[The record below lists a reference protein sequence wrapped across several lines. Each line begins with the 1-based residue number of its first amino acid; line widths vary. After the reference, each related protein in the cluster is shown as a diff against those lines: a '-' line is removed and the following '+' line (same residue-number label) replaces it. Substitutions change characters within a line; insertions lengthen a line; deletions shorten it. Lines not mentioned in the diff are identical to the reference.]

1 MGGGCA
7 SSELPPRLA
16 CVEFLA
22 PATGSRVLC
31 HSPSSHVC
39 VQVQRGGERGG
50 VFPKQVFLLPY
61 LSSLSQEVRQAHAAR
76 GRWGGDCKSTH
87 EALVSSLPLPP
98 PCCCHGNARSHRLT
112 FPGFFFRQQLPP
124 FALISPPIHGEQP
137 PRPPFIFFNCIFKKR
152 NSVDFLP
159 CMSTWECE
167 AGLGASA

>member
-1 MGGGCA
+1 MPLAILPRVC
-7 SSELPPRLA
+7 SSA
-16 CVEFLA
+16 A
-22 PATGSRVLC
+22 
-31 HSPSSHVC
+31 
-39 VQVQRGGERGG
+39 GGEGG

-112 FPGFFFRQQLPP
+112 FPVFFFRQQLPP

-137 PRPPFIFFNCIFKKR
+137 PAPLLFFFIVFKKK

-167 AGLGASA
+167 AGLGASASSTFHLGRWGEGGAGARLC